1 MTNKK
6 TTRHLPEAIGLSQD
20 ETNLTT
26 PMVLLYAVTG
36 GLAVG
41 NLYWAQPLL
50 HVIAG
55 EMNIPVGNAS
65 ILITITQLGYAL
77 GIFLIVPL
85 GDTLNRKYLIPGILF
100 ISAIALLGCALSSR
114 FDVLCFFM
122 GLLGLTTI
130 GGGILTPFISE
141 ISPADKRGKVIGT
154 IVSGMLIGI
163 LLSRTLSGFFSEYL
177 GWRSIFF
184 FAASCSVMLSLVL
197 LARLPA
203 EKHKEQIAYVPLL
216 VSVFRI
222 AARHKTIRTTLLLGF
237 GIFAVFS
244 SFWTGLTFLL
254 SSAPFSYTTDEI
266 GLVGIA
272 GLAGALAA
280 RRAGALHDKGHSVA
294 ATGYALLLAIVS
306 LSLTLFA
313 IHTIWVI
320 IIAVIFF
327 DMAIQT
333 LNVVNQSRLL
343 ALDPP
348 NRSRINTAFITV
360 NFIGGAVGS
369 ALTGVLWSAGNWYA
383 VAGAG
388 IATLVAT
395 FLVWFYLRG
404 NLISH

>member
-1 MTNKK
+1 MSDVSTNQQRSI
-6 TTRHLPEAIGLSQD
+6 TPAMILLFAI
-20 ETNLTT
+20 
-26 PMVLLYAVTG
+26 TG

-50 HVIAG
+50 QVIADDLRVAPG
-55 EMNIPVGNAS
+55 HVS

-85 GDTLNRKYLIPGILF
+85 GDTLNRKFLIPAILLC
-100 ISAIALLGCALSSR
+100 SAVALLGCALTST
-114 FDVLCFFM
+114 FTLLCFFM
-122 GLLGLTTI
+122 GMLGLTTI
-130 GGGILTPFISE
+130 GGGILTPFVSE
-141 ISPADKRGKVIGT
+141 ISPAASRGKVIGT

-163 LLSRTLSGFFSEYL
+163 LLSRTLSGFFAEYL
-177 GWRSIFF
+177 GWRSIYF
-184 FAASCSVMLSLVL
+184 FAAACTLILSVALFYL
-197 LARLPA
+197 LPA
-203 EKHKEQIAYVPLL
+203 EQSKKKISYIPLII
-216 VSVFRI
+216 SVFRI
-222 AARHKTIRTTLLLGF
+222 AGNNKTISTTLMLGG

-254 SSAPFSYTTDEI
+254 SSAPFNYSTDQI

-280 RRAGALHDKGHSVA
+280 RKAGSLHDKGFSSIT
-294 ATGYALLLAIVS
+294 TGCAIILAIIS
-306 LSLTLFA
+306 LIITLPGA
-313 IHTIWVI
+313 HNIWIIVLSVI
-320 IIAVIFF
+320 VF

-369 ALTGVLWSAGNWYA
+369 AFTGYLWEAGNWHA
-383 VAGAG
+383 
-388 IATLVAT
+388 IAFAEIGLLLITL
-395 FLVWFYLRG
+395 LIWFFLRG
-404 NLISH
+404 NLKNS

>member
-1 MTNKK
+1 M
-6 TTRHLPEAIGLSQD
+6 S
-20 ETNLTT
+20 ETNSRHEIHLTT
-26 PMVLLYAVTG
+26 AMVLLFAATG

-55 EMNIPVGNAS
+55 DMNIPVGNAS

-85 GDTLNRKYLIPGILF
+85 GDTLNRKYLIPCILF
-100 ISAIALLGCALSSR
+100 ISALALLGCALSFR
-114 FDVLCFFM
+114 FSVLSIFM
-122 GLLGLTTI
+122 GLLGLTTV

-141 ISPADKRGKVIGT
+141 ISPAAQRGKVIGT
-154 IVSGMLIGI
+154 IVSGMLVGI
-163 LLSRTLSGFFSEYL
+163 LISRTLSGFFSEYL
-177 GWRSIFF
+177 GWRSIYF
-184 FAASCSVMLSLVL
+184 FAASCSFVLSLVL
-197 LARLPA
+197 LAKLPA
-203 EKHKEQIAYVPLL
+203 EKNKERIAYAPLL

-222 AARHKTIRTTLLLGF
+222 AACHRTIRTTLLLGF
-237 GIFAVFS
+237 GVFAVFS
-244 SFWTGLTFLL
+244 AFWTGLTFLL

-280 RRAGALHDKGHSVA
+280 RRAGTLHDKGRSVA
-294 ATGYALLLAIVS
+294 ATGYALILAIAS

-313 IHTIWVI
+313 AHTIWMI

-369 ALTGVLWSAGNWYA
+369 AMTGVLWNVGNWYA
-383 VAGAG
+383 VACAG

-395 FLVWFYLRG
+395 FLIWFCLRG
-404 NLISH
+404 NLVSS